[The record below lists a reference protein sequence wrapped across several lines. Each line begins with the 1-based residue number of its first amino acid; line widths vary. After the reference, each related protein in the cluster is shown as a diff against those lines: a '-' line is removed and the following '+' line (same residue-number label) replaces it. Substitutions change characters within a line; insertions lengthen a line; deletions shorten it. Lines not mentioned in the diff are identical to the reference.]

1 MPTTATI
8 PFYKQAKN
16 LTSLQLS
23 GGNPDS
29 TGLITWSTP
38 IDLAVLATASQTF
51 EAFDIDVT
59 FNNVSIRP
67 ADSIIDNMVPE
78 YLGFTATVQEI
89 APANGI
95 GNLNLL
101 ATTYNYFRVIA
112 KFRPIGAL
120 AAADNCVAF
129 MGVIAGLTTGI
140 QQGKNVDK
148 LTLAPCG
155 RTLYIG
161 NTAGIPY

>member
-16 LTSLQLS
+16 LTALQIS

-29 TGLITWSTP
+29 TGTITWGTA
-38 IDLAVLATASQTF
+38 IDLAIYAATAQTF

-67 ADSIIDNMVPE
+67 ADSVIDNMVPE
-78 YLGFTATVQEI
+78 YLGFTATLQEI
-89 APANGI
+89 APANGL
-95 GNLNLL
+95 GNLNVLS
-101 ATTYNYFRVIA
+101 ATYTYFRVIA
-112 KFRPIGAL
+112 KFRPIGA
-120 AAADNCVAF
+120 AASLDNCVALI
-129 MGVIAGLTTGI
+129 GVIAGLTTGI

-155 RTLYIG
+155 RTLYFG